1 VNASLLLCGLLL
13 THPAAE
19 PPVVGRPPE
28 WSGAIGGPFV
38 VTATA
43 EPTALTA
50 EEPLTLTV
58 RIAVA
63 PGGSAGNLRALAR
76 PPLAKQEAFKPFAV
90 EDVDDGFSDT
100 PLRRE
105 FRYRLRPRTAD
116 VKEIPRVKLVY
127 FNPLLPPGRDYQTTY
142 SGEVPL
148 TVKPRAVAAT
158 AGEVPEWIIH
168 EWETRDEFRLSPT
181 EQWRND
187 VFELLGLDPY
197 PERRSRSGR
206 LIAATALAGPLLI
219 CGVWYAVW
227 HHRHPDA
234 AQLARRRRSRAA
246 AAALRDLRKA
256 RADDAGSVRA
266 VVCAFLRARA
276 GLPATASTLAEV
288 GRFLRDSGYPTG
300 RVAAVEEL
308 LRWCDRARFSP
319 GHEIPTHLSTDAER
333 LILELE
339 AEP

>member
-1 VNASLLLCGLLL
+1 LLLCGLLL
-13 THPAAE
+13 AQPAAE
-19 PPVVGRPPE
+19 APIAGRPTD
-28 WSGAIGGPFV
+28 WSGVSGGPYV

-50 EEPLTLTV
+50 EEPLTLIV

-76 PPLAKQEAFKPFAV
+76 PPLAKQEAFKPFLV
-90 EDVDDGFSDT
+90 VDLDDRFSDN

-105 FRYRLRPRTAD
+105 FRYRLRPRRAD
-116 VKEIPRVKLVY
+116 VTHIPRVKLVY
-127 FNPLLPPGRDYQTTY
+127 FNPQLPPGRDYQTTY

-148 TVKPRAVAAT
+148 MVKPRAVAAT
-158 AGEVPEWIIH
+158 AGDVPEWIIH
-168 EWETRDEFRLSPT
+168 EWETRDEGRLISPI
-181 EQWRND
+181 EEWRND
-187 VFELLGLDPY
+187 LFERLGLDPY
-197 PERRSRSGR
+197 PWPPSRPGL

-266 VVCAFLRARA
+266 VVCAYLRARA
-276 GLPATASTLAEV
+276 GLPATASTPAEV
-288 GRFLRDSGYPTG
+288 DGFLRDSGYPTG
-300 RVAAVEEL
+300 RISAVEEL
-308 LRWCDRARFSP
+308 LRCCDRARFSP
-319 GHEIPTHLSTDAER
+319 GHELPANLSTNAER
-333 LILELE
+333 LILDLE
-339 AEP
+339 AGP